1 MKYHITGDPLER
13 LEEASRGPRQSI
25 TGDSLERLEEAEE
38 ARGFPDSAELDAES
52 LDLAK
57 LRGLGFGVWGLG
69 FGV

>member
-1 MKYHITGDPLER
+1 MSEICGSCKAQLEYHITGDSLER
-13 LEEASRGPRQSI
+13 LGEASRGPRQSM

-57 LRGLGFGVWGLG
+57 WRV
-69 FGV
+69 